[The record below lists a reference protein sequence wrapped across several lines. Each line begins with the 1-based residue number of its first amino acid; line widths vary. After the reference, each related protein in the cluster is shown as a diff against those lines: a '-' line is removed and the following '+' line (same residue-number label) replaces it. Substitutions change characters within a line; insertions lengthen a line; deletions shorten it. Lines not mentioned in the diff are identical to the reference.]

1 VLVENRR
8 PGFVI
13 DLIDFFGQMFK
24 LGGIKSLEK
33 RHARQ
38 ASRLIA
44 QISQFW
50 GH

>member
-1 VLVENRR
+1 VLIEDGRA
-8 PGFVI
+8 GCVI
-13 DLIDFFGQMFK
+13 DLIDLLGQMLE

-33 RHARQ
+33 RHTRQ